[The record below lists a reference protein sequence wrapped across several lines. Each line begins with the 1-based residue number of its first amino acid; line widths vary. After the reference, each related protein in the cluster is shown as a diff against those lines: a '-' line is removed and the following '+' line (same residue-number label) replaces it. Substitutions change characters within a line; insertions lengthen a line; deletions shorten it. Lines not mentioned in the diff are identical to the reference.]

1 MCSLITH
8 RFLSV
13 NAAGAET
20 EYSGGTF
27 QYPVLYIR
35 LTSNVKQ
42 SSSSAVRLGVWYR
55 IGGNSSPIRSQ
66 PQLGA
71 FKAYCRCRS
80 LSSSQTSSQLI
91 SAPAFSWNWS

>member
-13 NAAGAET
+13 NVAGAET
-20 EYSGGTF
+20 EYSGRTF

-55 IGGNSSPIRSQ
+55 IGGVLANPFPATIRSVQ
-66 PQLGA
+66 SLLSLPKPFVFANL
-71 FKAYCRCRS
+71 FPVDLRS
-80 LSSSQTSSQLI
+80 C
-91 SAPAFSWNWS
+91 F